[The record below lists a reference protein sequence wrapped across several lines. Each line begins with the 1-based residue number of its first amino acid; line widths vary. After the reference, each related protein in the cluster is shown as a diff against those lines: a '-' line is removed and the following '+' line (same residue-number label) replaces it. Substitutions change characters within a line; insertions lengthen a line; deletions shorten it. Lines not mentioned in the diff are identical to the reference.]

1 MKNIIILAVAVFL
14 TVSVQA
20 QKLEVKN
27 VFMVSF
33 QESDFYYDVL
43 QKTCHFGVAVP
54 VVPEGR
60 LDSVVARLDH
70 RILKIELYLSAD
82 RLVSRPKTKM
92 LIQGEVKT
100 VLKKF
105 DDMEY
110 YVVTTI
116 LNQPKYC
123 DVAVLDQAGTDVTPP
138 RKNK

>member
-1 MKNIIILAVAVFL
+1 MKNLIVLAVSIFL
-14 TVSVQA
+14 TAAVQA

-27 VFMVSF
+27 VAMISF
-33 QESDFYYDVL
+33 QESDFYYDAL
-43 QKTCHFGVAVP
+43 QKTCHFGVAVS

-60 LDSVVARLDH
+60 LDSVVARLDN
-70 RILKIELYLSAD
+70 RILKIEVYLSAD

-100 VLKKF
+100 MMNKF

-138 RKNK
+138 RKK

>member
-1 MKNIIILAVAVFL
+1 MKNLIVLVILIFL
-14 TVSVQA
+14 TVAVQA
-20 QKLEVKN
+20 QKIEVKN
-27 VFMVSF
+27 VSMVSV
-33 QESDFYYDVL
+33 QESDFYYDAL
-43 QKTCHFGVAVP
+43 QKTCHFGVSVS

-60 LDSVVARLDH
+60 LDSVVARLDN
-70 RILKIELYLSAD
+70 RILKIEVYLSAD

-100 VLKKF
+100 MMKKF

-110 YVVTTI
+110 YIVTTI

-123 DVAVLDQAGTDVTPP
+123 DIAVLDQAGTDITPP